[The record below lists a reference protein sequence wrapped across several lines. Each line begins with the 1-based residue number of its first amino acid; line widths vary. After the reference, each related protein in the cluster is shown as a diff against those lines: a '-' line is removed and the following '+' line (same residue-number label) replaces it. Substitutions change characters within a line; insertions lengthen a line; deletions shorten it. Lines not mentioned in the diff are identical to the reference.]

1 MHTAAYHPLPDIL
14 LSAFPSF
21 SGGGFSDILLFRIVS
36 VNPHRRA
43 SSDHSFIVGPLV
55 ALGWLVAALFH
66 FDSNGMGGR
75 DKIVV
80 LRGAFHGDPVIPLAQ
95 ALKLARKTL
104 LILTVHVHMGMR
116 SGDVIIIFDPSSIG
130 GLSADLSSAKT
141 GAPLRQLANAIPN
154 PMNPIRPITCIA
166 TSCLNQ
172 LNGYCSYHTLRDILP
187 SDYQPFSGGK
197 YWGILLFR
205 IVPVNPHRC
214 ASSDHE
220 YKWSLQ
226 ARSFH
231 SPGNGTSVG
240 PTAAVERGPS
250 QGARSGS
257 TGPTWVSFPPSLSLR
272 YMVR

>member
-1 MHTAAYHPLPDIL
+1 SWMPFVNIYFNYCTASI
-14 LSAFPSF
+14 
-21 SGGGFSDILLFRIVS
+21 
-36 VNPHRRA
+36 A
-43 SSDHSFIVGPLV
+43 SSFYT
-55 ALGWLVAALFH
+55 
-66 FDSNGMGGR
+66 DSLH
-75 DKIVV
+75 DAVPI
-80 LRGAFHGDPVIPLAQ
+80 
-95 ALKLARKTL
+95 
-104 LILTVHVHMGMR
+104 
-116 SGDVIIIFDPSSIG
+116 SSIG
-130 GLSADLSSAKT
+130 GLADLSSAKT

-187 SDYQPFSGGK
+187 SDYQPFFGGK

-205 IVPVNPHRC
+205 IVPVNPHRR

-231 SPGNGTSVG
+231 SPGKDTHISLRA
-240 PTAAVERGPS
+240 PVERGTS

-257 TGPTWVSFPPSLSLR
+257 TGPTWVSFLPSPSLR
-272 YMVR
+272 NMIR

>member
-1 MHTAAYHPLPDIL
+1 MDT
-14 LSAFPSF
+14 
-21 SGGGFSDILLFRIVS
+21 
-36 VNPHRRA
+36 
-43 SSDHSFIVGPLV
+43 
-55 ALGWLVAALFH
+55 
-66 FDSNGMGGR
+66 
-75 DKIVV
+75 
-80 LRGAFHGDPVIPLAQ
+80 
-95 ALKLARKTL
+95 
-104 LILTVHVHMGMR
+104 
-116 SGDVIIIFDPSSIG
+116 
-130 GLSADLSSAKT
+130 
-141 GAPLRQLANAIPN
+141 
-154 PMNPIRPITCIA
+154 
-166 TSCLNQ
+166 
-172 LNGYCSYHTLRDILP
+172 NGYCSYHTLRDILP

-205 IVPVNPHRC
+205 IVPVNPHRR

-240 PTAAVERGPS
+240 PTGPSSEHILIVRAPGARDQHGCHSTPFIVGALRARRAPCLYFPLQACSFHSPGKDTHVGLRAAVERGPS